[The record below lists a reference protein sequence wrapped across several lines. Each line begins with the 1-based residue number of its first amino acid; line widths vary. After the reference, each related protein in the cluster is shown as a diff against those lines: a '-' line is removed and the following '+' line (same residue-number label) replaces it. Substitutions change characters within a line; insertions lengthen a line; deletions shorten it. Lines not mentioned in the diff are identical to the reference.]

1 MIAEDF
7 RCGFVAVI
15 GRPNVGKST
24 LVNALLGR
32 KLSIISHRAQTT
44 RHRILGIRNT
54 ETSQVI
60 FVDTPGLHHSERREI
75 NAIMNRTARASVEGV
90 DLVLLVI
97 TARGWTAD
105 DEIAL
110 TVALGQPAPVVL
122 VINKV
127 DRLDNKE
134 ALLPLIQASGERGRF
149 SEIVPVSAVT
159 GANLDRLQ
167 AVIEAGLPISPP
179 GFPVEQLTDRSDRF
193 MAAEL
198 VREQLFNSLG
208 QELPYETA
216 VQVERMEHKGKLLN
230 IGATIIVERPGQ
242 KGIVIGQGGERLKRM
257 GSRARQE
264 LEAYFGCKVFLEL
277 WVKLRKDWT
286 RSEQALR
293 LLGYGEDL

>member
-1 MIAEDF
+1 
-7 RCGFVAVI
+7 
-15 GRPNVGKST
+15 
-24 LVNALLGR
+24 
-32 KLSIISHRAQTT
+32 
-44 RHRILGIRNT
+44 
-54 ETSQVI
+54 
-60 FVDTPGLHHSERREI
+60 
-75 NAIMNRTARASVEGV
+75 V

-97 TARGWTAD
+97 TARGWTED

-110 TVALGQPAPVVL
+110 TVARGQPAPVVL

-134 ALLPLIQASGERGRF
+134 ALLPLIQASGERGSF
-149 SEIVPVSAVT
+149 SEIVPVSAAT

-167 AVIEAGLPISPP
+167 AVIEAGLPVSAP

-216 VQVERMEHKGKLLN
+216 VQVERMERKGRLLN
-230 IGATIIVERPGQ
+230 IGATIIVERSGQ

-264 LEAYFGCKVFLEL
+264 LETYFGCKVFLEL